1 MFTVKL
7 FKTCTDLYSISF
19 HLLTVGCYCSSNV
32 IFFVRMYVWLVCVYV
47 CILHCVYIALVCISV
62 YVLLT
67 V

>member
-32 IFFVRMYVWLVCVYV
+32 IFFVTYVCVVGMCV
-47 CILHCVYIALVCISV
+47 CVCVHSALCVYCTGL
-62 YVLLT
+62 Y
-67 V
+67 

>member
-32 IFFVRMYVWLVCVYV
+32 IFFVTYVCVCVCAFCIV
-47 CILHCVYIALVCISV
+47 CILHWSVLVY